1 MEVMLKET
9 FMRKPASDLNKAA
22 RQVGDTARE
31 NPAQHRAPF
40 AHALLEHA
48 ERDTL
53 QIMVPGHGCDAERS
67 YPELVDFL
75 SPRGVAL
82 DVPPMTDGI
91 DLGENT
97 PLDEA
102 LELAAEAWGASRTWF
117 MTNGASQANRTAAI
131 AVRALGERV
140 MVQRAMHSSF
150 TDGIL
155 LAGLMP
161 SFVVPNVDTHNGVT
175 HGLTP
180 EALDEALTSEA
191 EAGRKVDS
199 IYVVSPSYFGAVADV
214 EGLAKVAHAHDAAI
228 IVDGAWGPH
237 FGFHPDLPGSPVA
250 LGADLVISSTH
261 KLVGSL
267 TQSAMLH
274 LGHGPL
280 AKKLEPFVERAYT
293 MTGSTS
299 ASNILK
305 GTLDVARHGLING
318 RDRIEDALRGAEE
331 LREALRQDDR
341 FRVLSDD
348 FGDFDDIHEIDTLRI
363 PVDVSR
369 LGHTGHWVR
378 QRLIADHD
386 IYCEMSTATTI
397 VIIFGALATPA
408 VERTLEA
415 LRAVADAAQ
424 NPVDEDAADIPVA
437 SGNSVVVATDAWEA
451 TTPGHAVEALSA
463 EGERF
468 PEIPKA
474 GTMRLLPRDAY
485 FADAFD
491 VVAAEDAVGRISAD
505 TLAAYPPGI
514 PNVLPGEEIT
524 EEIVKF
530 LQAVATSPTGYVRG
544 AQDAK
549 VTTFRVV
556 AE

>member
-1 MEVMLKET
+1 MLKET
-9 FMRKPASDLNKAA
+9 FIRKPAPDLNKAA
-22 RQVGDTARE
+22 RQVGDIARE

-53 QIMVPGHGCDAERS
+53 QVMVPGHGCDAERS

-191 EAGRKVDS
+191 EGGRKVDS
-199 IYVVSPSYFGAVADV
+199 IYVVSPSYFGAVVDV

-237 FGFHPDLPGSPVA
+237 FGFHPDLPASPVA
-250 LGADLVISSTH
+250 LEADLVISSTH

-305 GTLDVARHGLING
+305 GTLDVARQGLING

-348 FGDFDDIHEIDTLRI
+348 FGEFDDIHEIDTLRI

-485 FADAFD
+485 FADAFE

>member
-1 MEVMLKET
+1 
-9 FMRKPASDLNKAA
+9 MRKPASDLNKAA
-22 RQVGDTARE
+22 RQVGDTARQ

-161 SFVVPNVDTHNGVT
+161 SFVVPNVDSHNGVT

>member
-424 NPVDEDAADIPVA
+424 NPADEDTADIPVA

-491 VVAAEDAVGRISAD
+491 VVAAKDAVGRISAD

>member
-1 MEVMLKET
+1 
-9 FMRKPASDLNKAA
+9 MRKPASDLNKAA
-22 RQVGDTARE
+22 RQVGDTARQ

-48 ERDTL
+48 DRDTL

-341 FRVLSDD
+341 FRVLSDN

>member
-175 HGLTP
+175 HGLTS

>member
-22 RQVGDTARE
+22 RQVGDTARQ

-161 SFVVPNVDTHNGVT
+161 SFVVPNVDSHNGVT

>member
-1 MEVMLKET
+1 
-9 FMRKPASDLNKAA
+9 MRKPGSDLQK
-22 RQVGDTARE
+22 TARE
-31 NPAQHRAPF
+31 VGDIARGNPAQHRAPF
-40 AHALLEHA
+40 GHALLEYA
-48 ERDTL
+48 QRDTL
-53 QIMVPGHGCDAERS
+53 QVMVPGHACDAERS
-67 YPELVDFL
+67 YPELVDFMGAQ
-75 SPRGVAL
+75 GVAL

-161 SFVVPNVDTHNGVT
+161 SFVVPNVDSRNGVT

-180 EALDEALTSEA
+180 EALDEELTSQA
-191 EAGRKVDS
+191 QAGEKVDS
-199 IYVVSPSYFGAVADV
+199 VYVVSPSYFGAVADV
-214 EGLAKVAHAHDAAI
+214 EGLAEVAHAHDATL

-280 AKKLEPFVERAYT
+280 ARKLEPFVERAYT

-305 GTLDVARHGLING
+305 GSLDVARQGLING
-318 RDRIEDALRGAEE
+318 RDRIESALRGAER
-331 LREALRQDDR
+331 LREALREDDR

-348 FGDFDDIHEIDTLRI
+348 FGDFADIHEIDTLRI

-386 IYCEMSTATTI
+386 VYCEMSTATTI

-408 VERTLEA
+408 VDRTLEA

-424 NPVDEDAADIPVA
+424 NPNVDADSADIPVA
-437 SGNSVVVATDAWEA
+437 SGNSVVAATDAWEA
-451 TTPGHAVEALSA
+451 TTPGHAVDALSGTA
-463 EGERF
+463 EQPGTEERF
-468 PEIPKA
+468 PELPKA

-491 VVAAEDAVGRISAD
+491 VVSDQDAVGRISAD

-524 EEIVKF
+524 QEIVSF

>member
-22 RQVGDTARE
+22 RRVGETARQ

-424 NPVDEDAADIPVA
+424 NAVDEDAADIPVA

-491 VVAAEDAVGRISAD
+491 VVAAEEAVGRISAD

>member
-22 RQVGDTARE
+22 RQVGDTARQ

>member
-1 MEVMLKET
+1 
-9 FMRKPASDLNKAA
+9 MRKPASDLNKAA
-22 RQVGDTARE
+22 RQVGDTARQ

-40 AHALLEHA
+40 AHALLDHA

>member
-22 RQVGDTARE
+22 RQVGDTARQ

-40 AHALLEHA
+40 GQALLEHA

-53 QIMVPGHGCDAERS
+53 QVMVPGHGCDAERS

-75 SPRGVAL
+75 GSRGVAL

-237 FGFHPDLPGSPVA
+237 FGFHTDLPGSPVA

-305 GTLDVARHGLING
+305 GTLDVARQGLING

-424 NPVDEDAADIPVA
+424 NPADEDTADIPVA

-530 LQAVATSPTGYVRG
+530 LQAVASSPTGYVRG

>member
-1 MEVMLKET
+1 MEGMLKET
-9 FMRKPASDLNKAA
+9 FMRKPASDLNEAA
-22 RQVGDTARE
+22 RQVGDTARQ

-237 FGFHPDLPGSPVA
+237 FGFHTDLPGSPVA

-305 GTLDVARHGLING
+305 GTLDVARQGLING

>member
-1 MEVMLKET
+1 
-9 FMRKPASDLNKAA
+9 MRKPASDLNKAA
-22 RQVGDTARE
+22 RQVGETARQ

>member
-1 MEVMLKET
+1 
-9 FMRKPASDLNKAA
+9 MRKPASDLNKAA
-22 RQVGDTARE
+22 RQVGDTARQ

>member
-22 RQVGDTARE
+22 RQVGDTARQ

-437 SGNSVVVATDAWEA
+437 SGNSVVVATDAWEE

>member
-22 RQVGDTARE
+22 RQVGDTARQ

-40 AHALLEHA
+40 AHALLDHA

-53 QIMVPGHGCDAERS
+53 QVMVPGHGCDAERS

-75 SPRGVAL
+75 GSRGVAL

-318 RDRIEDALRGAEE
+318 RDRIEDALRGAEQ

-544 AQDAK
+544 AQEAK

>member
-1 MEVMLKET
+1 
-9 FMRKPASDLNKAA
+9 MRKPASDLNKAA
-22 RQVGDTARE
+22 RRVGETARQ

-424 NPVDEDAADIPVA
+424 NAVDEDAADIPVA

-491 VVAAEDAVGRISAD
+491 VVAAEEAVGRISAD

>member
-1 MEVMLKET
+1 
-9 FMRKPASDLNKAA
+9 MRKPASDLNKAA
-22 RQVGDTARE
+22 RQVGDTARQ

-48 ERDTL
+48 DRDTL

-305 GTLDVARHGLING
+305 GTLDVARQGLING

-424 NPVDEDAADIPVA
+424 NPADSDTADIPVA

-463 EGERF
+463 TEERF

>member
-1 MEVMLKET
+1 
-9 FMRKPASDLNKAA
+9 MRKPASDLNKAA

-175 HGLTP
+175 HGLTS

>member
-1 MEVMLKET
+1 
-9 FMRKPASDLNKAA
+9 MRKPASDLNKAA
-22 RQVGDTARE
+22 RQVGDTARQ

-237 FGFHPDLPGSPVA
+237 FGFHPELPGSPVA

>member
-1 MEVMLKET
+1 
-9 FMRKPASDLNKAA
+9 MRKPASDLNKAA
-22 RQVGDTARE
+22 RQVGDTARQ

-48 ERDTL
+48 DRDTL